1 MSGLLKARRPQPLR
15 RSVKRLPLRFVEPA
29 PDPLGGLPANPSP
42 EKALGN
48 ELRAV
53 KTGIQQRLDR
63 DHERRRAA
71 GDADDHFVMVFE
83 TGAQARAFLLAIGY
97 QWPEEAFIDGTIVA
111 DILGIEL
118 PRSEHKPR
126 ELKKIHDPSLTRL
139 VNRKGK

>member
-1 MSGLLKARRPQPLR
+1 MQ
-15 RSVKRLPLRFVEPA
+15 PA
-29 PDPLGGLPANPSP
+29 PDPLEGLPESRSP

-53 KTGIQQRLDR
+53 KTGIQQRLER
-63 DHERRRAA
+63 DQERRRAA

-83 TGAQARAFLLAIGY
+83 TGAQARAFLLAVGY
-97 QWPEEAFIDGTIVA
+97 QWPDEAFIDGTIVA

-118 PRSEHKPR
+118 PKAEHKAR